1 MQLQSQPM
9 VHTVTVMTRHA
20 DEIFNELNNPNF
32 KIDLTKLRFEIH
44 KNNLYNSYY
53 LNQILKEQLEIK
65 ELLNGNTGQ
74 ESESNVEAKLSELE
88 KRFKQYLREDL
99 TGDIASA
106 MDNINILRFQYF
118 SNSLFQ
124 NI

>member
-1 MQLQSQPM
+1 
-9 VHTVTVMTRHA
+9 MTA

-44 KNNLYNSYY
+44 KNNLYNSHY

-99 TGDIASA
+99 TGDI
-106 MDNINILRFQYF
+106 NFFLQTIN
-118 SNSLFQ
+118 N
-124 NI
+124 